1 VYFCKVTAISVFT
14 EALGLLNGIGRGSVA
29 LAACVAITSC
39 ASQQRITLAQP
50 APVVASTDIIIQIV
64 DLRDTRQRAFH
75 AEGQPHCFRS
85 YGDEF
90 IAPSK
95 VAYFREVLE
104 SRSAPHARANLTLSR
119 FETVE
124 FCDATMARVF
134 GIGLAAAVGG
144 VTGGKVALP
153 EHAPE
158 SVGGDTFVLRIAGKI
173 NDAPFDVSKQFDYR
187 DIKFT
192 NFPSENPDYRK
203 RIYEAIQSAVDEILA
218 AGVKAAEP
226 GR

>member
-1 VYFCKVTAISVFT
+1 MLGVKRSGAAVYFCKVTAISVFT

-50 APVVASTDIIIQIV
+50 APVVASTDIIVQIL

-124 FCDATMARVF
+124 FCDA
-134 GIGLAAAVGG
+134 AAAYQR
-144 VTGGKVALP
+144 K
-153 EHAPE
+153 HAIDLLTKNRDCM
-158 SVGGDTFVLRIAGKI
+158 GC
-173 NDAPFDVSKQFDYR
+173 PFLTRRRY
-187 DIKFT
+187 
-192 NFPSENPDYRK
+192 
-203 RIYEAIQSAVDEILA
+203 AV
-218 AGVKAAEP
+218 
-226 GR
+226 